1 MAIKDIIDFS
11 TFTDPG
17 TAFDLF
23 SNSIRRAF
31 TFDSYGGKT
40 KFQAVVLTNP
50 IPVSPNDLKY
60 FISNQSGSS
69 EKISQF
75 VYRARIVGE
84 NSPHQFIPDP
94 CDPQYA
100 GNQEESYK
108 IIEMHTL
115 FVSNEEES
123 NGASLPRINSL
134 VEVELEKNVFGYNL
148 GHGKHIGIVT
158 NQDRPSKLVKPCG
171 LVQNIVEESVVSS
184 LEDIATPLEEVKIRQ
199 NLGFYKPANRKPG
212 DVKEIVL
219 HNTDSPGSNH
229 REHRDYKN
237 FALGNGNAK
246 KLADRFGKRKD
257 VSVHWIVDGNGDVVA
272 MVPEKDIAI
281 HGNETNSY
289 SIGIEMVGYHAGAWS
304 KCFSKDARDENSPSY
319 DPDTKRFCPEQIPP
333 KRDPIRGATDG
344 YSHMY
349 NEKMVETVS
358 QLVADIL
365 LRWDLPANE
374 TTIRTHEAIFPVN
387 KSDPGVGWGNFD
399 LKDFIARVQKK
410 KKRNIN
416 DTQIIPTQIGAQVA
430 NVTADTTSGEP
441 DGSEG
446 PV

>member
-1 MAIKDIIDFS
+1 VAIKDIIDFS

-158 NQDRPSKLVKPCG
+158 NQDRISKLAERCDSAQSIMEDG
-171 LVQNIVEESVVSS
+171 DVSS
-184 LEDIATPLEEVKIRQ
+184 LEDITTRQ
-199 NLGFYKPANRKPG
+199 NLGLYKIANRKPG
-212 DVKEIVL
+212 DVREIVL

-229 REHRDYKN
+229 REHRDYAD
-237 FALGNGNAK
+237 FALGNGGAK
-246 KLADRFGKRKD
+246 KLANNLGKRDD
-257 VSVHWIVDGNGDVVA
+257 VSVHWVVDGNGEAVS

-289 SIGIEMVGYHAGAWS
+289 SIGIEMVGYHAGVWS
-304 KCFSKDARDENSPSY
+304 KCFDKEAKNKDSPNY
-319 DPDTKRFCPEQIPP
+319 DPDTERFCPKQIPP

-365 LRWDLPANE
+365 LRWGLEANKK
-374 TTIRTHEAIFPVN
+374 TIRTHESILPLK
-387 KSDPGVGWGNFD
+387 KSDPGVSWGNFD
-399 LKDFIARVQKK
+399 LEDFIGRVQEK
-410 KKRNIN
+410 KKRNRNNI
-416 DTQIIPTQIGAQVA
+416 QIIPTQIGAQVA

>member
-23 SNSIRRAF
+23 SNSIRRSF

-158 NQDRPSKLVKPCG
+158 NQDRLSKPTLSCDS
-171 LVQNIVEESVVSS
+171 VQSILEDGEASS
-184 LEDIATPLEEVKIRQ
+184 LEDITNGKPIDVSNISARSFNKSAAISFIDRLKKHPAFKGYSLSALAGVAANASAESNFDFQAAGDKRVAGAAERSIAYKAGKYDGKYCSFGFFQLNVCGQGAEGMLIAKDNGWMGDDGVWKAEGQKSFISWLQDNDGDNQLTYVGKRLKDLGLPVDTNSAYDFGEQMTIKFEKPQ
-199 NLGFYKPANRKPG
+199 N
-212 DVKEIVL
+212 KEIKGIERGK
-219 HNTDSPGSNH
+219 T
-229 REHRDYKN
+229 
-237 FALGNGNAK
+237 AK
-246 KLADRFGKRKD
+246 KILEAYNK
-257 VSVHWIVDGNGDVVA
+257 
-272 MVPEKDIAI
+272 EKD
-281 HGNETNSY
+281 G
-289 SIGIEMVGYHAGAWS
+289 
-304 KCFSKDARDENSPSY
+304 
-319 DPDTKRFCPEQIPP
+319 
-333 KRDPIRGATDG
+333 
-344 YSHMY
+344 
-349 NEKMVETVS
+349 
-358 QLVADIL
+358 
-365 LRWDLPANE
+365 
-374 TTIRTHEAIFPVN
+374 
-387 KSDPGVGWGNFD
+387 
-399 LKDFIARVQKK
+399 
-410 KKRNIN
+410 
-416 DTQIIPTQIGAQVA
+416 
-430 NVTADTTSGEP
+430 SG
-441 DGSEG
+441 GSA
-446 PV
+446 